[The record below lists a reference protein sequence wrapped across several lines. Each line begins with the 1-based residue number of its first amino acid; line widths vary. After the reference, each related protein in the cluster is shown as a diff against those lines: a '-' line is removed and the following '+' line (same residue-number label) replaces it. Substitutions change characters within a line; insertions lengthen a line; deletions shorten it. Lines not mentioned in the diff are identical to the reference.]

1 MPVIIEALRSLNQWV
16 KVENLGPEPYEI
28 KSNISYAGIR
38 YIIGQDED
46 GIGAVLTTMSPAKD
60 DLAKKLSGA
69 FRGLL
74 VDLKIEP
81 LERGRAVFIEGVL
94 PGNTKS
100 ETLRLT
106 QE

>member
-1 MPVIIEALRSLNQWV
+1 MPVTVEVLRSLNQWV
-16 KVENLGPEPYEI
+16 KVDNLGQEPYEV
-28 KSNISYAGIR
+28 KSNVSHTGIR

-69 FRGLL
+69 IGEPLF
-74 VDLKIEP
+74 DLKIEP
-81 LERGRAVFIEGVL
+81 LVPGHAVFIEGVL

-100 ETLRLT
+100 ESLRIT